1 MYLVTSNFSNVAL
14 ALMIVFAV
22 VQVCYHFT
30 FKRKANV
37 TDVDKNLWQL
47 RLFSGFL
54 AALIFL
60 AILYLPS
67 TGFYREIDL
76 SPAARETAFQNL
88 VYNQQHIGTQLD
100 QLREVLNVV
109 LMMSMIYLFGIGT
122 FIGRVWRDRQ
132 KRASAN
138 DPAIKK
144 PLGLEL

>member
-1 MYLVTSNFSNVAL
+1 MYLVTSKFINIAL
-14 ALMIVFAV
+14 ALTIVFAV
-22 VQVCYHFT
+22 VQVCFYFT

-37 TDVDKNLWQL
+37 TDIDKNLWQL

-76 SPAARETAFQNL
+76 SPAARETAFQDL
-88 VYNQQHIGTQLD
+88 VYNQQRIGDQLD

-109 LMMSMIYLFGIGT
+109 FMMSMFYLFGIGT